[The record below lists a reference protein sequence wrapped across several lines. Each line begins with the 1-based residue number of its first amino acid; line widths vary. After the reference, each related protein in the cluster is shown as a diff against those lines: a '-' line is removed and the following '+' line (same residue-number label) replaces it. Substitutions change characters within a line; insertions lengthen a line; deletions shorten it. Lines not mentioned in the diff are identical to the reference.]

1 MSSGT
6 DVVTAAAGI
15 GGLLA
20 EFDSVP
26 AVLAAT
32 EKVREAGFTHF
43 DVHTPIPIHG
53 LDEAMG
59 LRASRLPLL
68 ALAGGVTGATAGL
81 GLQWFTNAFD
91 YPLLISGKPLF
102 GLPAAIPVTF
112 ELTVLFASLAAVI
125 GLFVFNRWPQ
135 LHSPLFSCERF
146 LRASDDRFFI
156 SIGAEDPL
164 FDRERTRELLSSL
177 GARYVEEV
185 EG

>member
-1 MSSGT
+1 MR
-6 DVVTAAAGI
+6 
-15 GGLLA
+15 GLLA

-32 EKVREAGFTHF
+32 EKVRAAGYAHF

-59 LRASRLPLL
+59 LPPSRLPLL
-68 ALAGGVTGATAGL
+68 VLVGGGAGAAMGLA
-81 GLQWFTNAFD
+81 LQWFTNAFD
-91 YPLLISGKPLF
+91 YPLRVSGKPLF

-112 ELTVLFASLAAVI
+112 ELTVLFGALAAVV
-125 GLFVFNRWPQ
+125 GLFAFNRWPQ

-146 LRASDDRFFI
+146 LRATDDRFYI

-164 FDRERTRELLSSL
+164 FDRERTHALLTGL
-177 GARYVEEV
+177 GALHVDEV